1 MQFFCQSAG
10 SREWRMLFS
19 IAVFMLI
26 YMKIEGYL
34 GEFCKI
40 YSTYMEG
47 ESNVNNKPVN
57 EIFEDKTS
65 YYC

>member
-1 MQFFCQSAG
+1 M
-10 SREWRMLFS
+10 
-19 IAVFMLI
+19 
-26 YMKIEGYL
+26 EGDL

-47 ESNVNNKPVN
+47 DSNVNNKPVN

-65 YYC
+65 YCC

>member
-1 MQFFCQSAG
+1 MDELSIQFRCFCAN
-10 SREWRMLFS
+10 
-19 IAVFMLI
+19 I
-26 YMKIEGYL
+26 YEKKIEGDL
-34 GEFCKI
+34 KELCKI

-47 ESNVNNKPVN
+47 ESNVNNKPIN

>member
-1 MQFFCQSAG
+1 
-10 SREWRMLFS
+10 
-19 IAVFMLI
+19 MLI
-26 YMKIEGYL
+26 YMKMEGYL

-65 YYC
+65 YCC